1 MIEDMEWEG
10 IMKRIRTLEARVE
23 YLEHKLMEV
32 AYGEKLQTPILE
44 EGSLSDPSIAQRW
57 K

>member
-23 YLEHKLMEV
+23 YLEHKLMEL
-32 AYGEKLQTPILE
+32 AYGEKPQTPILE
-44 EGSLSDPSIAQRW
+44 VGSLSDPSLPQRW

>member
-23 YLEHKLMEV
+23 YLEHKLMEI
-32 AYGEKLQTPILE
+32 ACGKKLQTPILE
-44 EGSLSDPSIAQRW
+44 EGSLSDPSLPQRW

>member
-23 YLEHKLMEV
+23 HLEHKLMEV
-32 AYGEKLQTPILE
+32 AYGKKLHTPILKD
-44 EGSLSDPSIAQRW
+44 GSLSDPSLPQRW